1 MDDAVWVPPFAYGG
15 LTSGPV
21 GIENV
26 IDASVNAAYPPRV
39 FPPRIRNPHE
49 PRAAV
54 EHAGVRST
62 RLGTSATLF
71 AQAPTRAAHALLAW
85 CRWCRV
91 VKRHANGHSND
102 RSCCD
107 HNPIRSAFR
116 YPRHNYSHLFARGH
130 CT

>member
-26 IDASVNAAYPPRV
+26 IDASVNVAYPPRV

-54 EHAGVRST
+54 EHSLTAATRGSLVCVRRDSVH
-62 RLGTSATLF
+62 R
-71 AQAPTRAAHALLAW
+71 QP
-85 CRWCRV
+85 
-91 VKRHANGHSND
+91 
-102 RSCCD
+102 
-107 HNPIRSAFR
+107 
-116 YPRHNYSHLFARGH
+116 YSHKRLHEQRMRCSPGAGGARSKTT
-130 CT
+130 CQRTQQRSLLLRS